1 MWGHNLQIDN
11 LSRTRGGWPRL
22 TFGHQGRVMNGS
34 HVRNNIFLKG
44 STSRLA
50 ILPKRKLAMP
60 EFTTYLRGS
69 VEI

>member
-1 MWGHNLQIDN
+1 
-11 LSRTRGGWPRL
+11 
-22 TFGHQGRVMNGS
+22 MNGS
-34 HVRNNIFLKG
+34 HVRNRGAQIEESGIFSVAVILKG
-44 STSRLA
+44 STYRLA